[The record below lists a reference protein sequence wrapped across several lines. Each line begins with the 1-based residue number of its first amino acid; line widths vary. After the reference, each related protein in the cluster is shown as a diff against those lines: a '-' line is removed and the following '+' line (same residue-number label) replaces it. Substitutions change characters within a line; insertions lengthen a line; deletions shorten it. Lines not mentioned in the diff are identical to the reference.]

1 MPKNPSLL
9 SHVLSSTKQ
18 EFHSWNALVRADW
31 RWLFILVFG
40 VVILVLFSRPL
51 PPSDIYL
58 AVGQT
63 GSTFEMLGKKFV
75 PYFEK
80 EGIKLHLVNTHG
92 SVESLVDVND
102 KSNIISATLMTG
114 GITSSG
120 SYPELRSLGSIEY
133 VPFWLFYR
141 GPQYTGNKPFAFF
154 SDKKVSIGP
163 VDSAS
168 EITIK
173 KILSLSGLSIENR
186 SNILRIGNQEGIAK
200 LLAGQIDAIC
210 IMDGING
217 PNIQELLHHPEIHL
231 LNFAYAPAYVK
242 KLPYMSVV
250 TVPKGA
256 LDLSKLRPAED
267 IQMLASTVT
276 LIIKKDLH
284 PAVQS
289 IFLLGAEKIS
299 HHLDQFFS
307 KPDFFP
313 TYFDHSIPIS
323 SVAES
328 FYSGSRVHMLERLP
342 IWLASYIDRMW
353 FIILGL
359 FAVIFPLFQLIPS
372 YRSKHSVMLVEDSYD
387 EIQEIDQKSALA
399 KTEQE
404 YLELLADLD
413 ELDAETRMSWIS
425 SEEKIRLYT
434 MKTHLNLVRTQI
446 LSRLEKHRLHCKM
459 NPS

>member
-9 SHVLSSTKQ
+9 SHILSSTKQ
-18 EFHSWNALVRADW
+18 EFHSWRALLRADW
-31 RWLFILVFG
+31 RWLFLLIFG
-40 VVILVLFSRPL
+40 VLILVLFSRPL
-51 PPSDIYL
+51 PPSDVYL

-80 EGIKLHLVNTHG
+80 EGIKLHLVTTHG
-92 SVESLVDVND
+92 SVESLAELND
-102 KSNIISATLMTG
+102 KNNPISATLMTAG
-114 GITSSG
+114 VAEDG
-120 SYPELRSLGSIEY
+120 SFPQLRSLGSIEY
-133 VPFWLFYR
+133 VPLWLFYR
-141 GPQYTGNKPFAFF
+141 GTQYTGSKPFAYF

-163 VDSAS
+163 VESAS
-168 EITIK
+168 ELTLN
-173 KILSLSGLSIENR
+173 KILSLSGLSIDNR
-186 SNILRIGNQEGIAK
+186 PNILRIGNKEAIAK
-200 LLAGQIDAIC
+200 LLAGQIDAVC
-210 IMDGING
+210 IMDGFNG

-231 LNFAYAPAYVK
+231 LNFTYASAYVK
-242 KLPYMSVV
+242 KMPHMSVV
-250 TVPKGA
+250 TIPKA
-256 LDLSKLRPAED
+256 SLDLSKVHPAED

-276 LIIKKDLH
+276 LVVNKDLH

-289 IFLLGAEKIS
+289 IFLMAAEKIS
-299 HHLDQFFS
+299 KNLDQFFS
-307 KPDFFP
+307 KPGFFP
-313 TYFDHSIPIS
+313 AYIDHSIQIS

-359 FAVIFPLFQLIPS
+359 LAVIFPLFQLIPS

-387 EIQEIDQKSALA
+387 EIQEIDQKSTLVNS
-399 KTEQE
+399 EQE
-404 YLELLADLD
+404 YLELLVHLD
-413 ELDAETRMSWIS
+413 QLDAETRMSWIS

-446 LSRLEKHRLHCKM
+446 LSRLEKHRMHHKM
-459 NPS
+459 NSS